1 MAKGWVVFA
10 CAAGIAASSACGGNS
25 GPAASADGGT
35 SGSCASPPAVEYS
48 TPPTGPQ
55 QCAAA
60 SCGASN
66 SCTSAEPLDAC
77 CVWVAESKDPLA
89 DGIGLHRYSTNN
101 PSATPDL
108 SCLTNP
114 GTLGTPQTVTL
125 TGYVWLFSSGQ
136 DSAGVQVDI
145 YPENLPTT
153 PGGTPDGTFSA
164 TSSDTYTTSTNDPID
179 PTDTT
184 WDSQCPNG
192 CSYRQYT
199 LNKNIMTETPYVIK
213 TSDAGSGKW
222 ATLYDYNVY
231 FSNADVQNGQVTYNA
246 TAAAGEDLNT
256 VAGAVGLTIQPNT
269 GLLAGEVH
277 DCSDIRLSGATV
289 ESSIPHQEQ
298 MFYFNSD
305 ESDPV
310 PDEEQLDT
318 SDLSL
323 FGAFNLQTGVPVRI
337 SATAQDP
344 ANPGQFLMLGTYV
357 VQVFPGAV
365 TALALR
371 GRRPWQP

>member
-10 CAAGIAASSACGGNS
+10 CSAGIAAVAACGGNS
-25 GPAASADGGT
+25 GSSPSPDGGST
-35 SGSCASPPAVEYS
+35 GTCANPPTVEDS
-48 TPPTGPQ
+48 TPPSGPQ
-55 QCAAA
+55 QCAAS
-60 SCGASN
+60 SCGPSN
-66 SCTSAEPLDAC
+66 SCTPAEPLNAC
-77 CVWVAESKDPLA
+77 CVWVAQPTDPLA
-89 DGIGLHRYSTNN
+89 DGIGLHRYSTSN
-101 PSATPDL
+101 PNATPDL

-145 YPENLPTT
+145 FPENTPT
-153 PGGTPDGTFSA
+153 TPDGTFSQQ
-164 TSSDTYTTSTNDPID
+164 SVNTYVTSTSDPID

-199 LNKNIMTETPYVIK
+199 LKNVQTETPYVLR
-213 TSDAGSGKW
+213 TQDAGSGKW
-222 ATLYDYNVY
+222 ATLYDYNVF
-231 FSNADVQNGQVTYNA
+231 FSNADVQNGQVSYDA
-246 TAAAGEDLNT
+246 TAVAGEDLNT
-256 VAGAVGLTIQPNT
+256 VTGTVGLTLQPNT

-277 DCSDIRLSGATV
+277 DCSDIRLSGATIETSV
-289 ESSIPHQEQ
+289 AHEEQ

-323 FGAFNLQTGVPVRI
+323 FGAFNLQTGVPIRI
-337 SATAQDP
+337 SATAKDP
-344 ANPGQFLMLGTYV
+344 NNAGQFLMLGTYV
-357 VQVFPGAV
+357 VQVYPGAV